1 MKSTDVHCDTIR
13 VSTALYERVRD
24 VPMGIW
30 QPYAVAWTGTT
41 TNPAIGNGTI
51 AADYALVGLTCH
63 VRIALTFGS
72 TTTPG
77 AGTYRLTLPHRSS
90 AHKTAVPAYLILG
103 GAQDHFYTG
112 AAVLVAVP
120 GDLLQIVIATPS
132 GAKGVPWAA
141 GAPQAMVPGD
151 QLILAGVFEVNVI
164 PPVVRAPGDDPE
176 PEAEGL

>member
-1 MKSTDVHCDTIR
+1 MKTTDIHCDTIR

-41 TNPAIGNGTI
+41 THPTIGNGTL

-90 AHKTAVPAYLILG
+90 AHKTAVPAYLLL
-103 GAQDHFYTG
+103 GAQDRFYTG
-112 AAVLVAVP
+112 AAVLVDVP
-120 GDLLQIVIATPS
+120 GELLQVVIATPS
-132 GAKGVPWAA
+132 GARGVLWAA
-141 GAPQAMVPGD
+141 GEPQAMVAGD
-151 QLILAGVFEVNVI
+151 QLIIAGVFEVNVI
-164 PPVVRAPGDDPE
+164 PPVVRAPGDPK
-176 PEAEGL
+176 PEAEGP